1 MNACDD
7 EAAEQKRHDDGT
19 DDGTAPQLAVRI
31 EHNRRCRVVLMRR
44 LVLLLEEFAL
54 SCVSHSFIMHFVC
67 VLHRPSPSMCFLL
80 LLMSSQCRKRSQHLS
95 VLWPLRTFLLR
106 QGSALFFRSVKH
118 PEDSRHEDK
127 RSYSCAEQA
136 TDD

>member
-1 MNACDD
+1 MNARND

-54 SCVSHSFIMHFVC
+54 SCVSHAFIMHFVGM
-67 VLHRPSPSMCFLL
+67 LHRPSPSICFFFA
-80 LLMSSQCRKRSQHLS
+80 HLKS
-95 VLWPLRTFLLR
+95 VQKTLAASMRAVAVARLPAALR
-106 QGSALFFRSVKH
+106 
-118 PEDSRHEDK
+118 
-127 RSYSCAEQA
+127 
-136 TDD
+136 